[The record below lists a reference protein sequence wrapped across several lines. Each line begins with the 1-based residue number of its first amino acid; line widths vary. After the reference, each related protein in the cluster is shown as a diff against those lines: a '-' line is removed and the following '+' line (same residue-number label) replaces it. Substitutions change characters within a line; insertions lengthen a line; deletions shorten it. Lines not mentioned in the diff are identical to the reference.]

1 MNIQK
6 IIWLAGLFEGEGT
19 TGLYKTLRGKEQTW
33 RIQTYWLIC
42 NNDPVIINEV
52 YKIAEEI
59 RVGMCIFQRNINHPM
74 HNVNYQILCKSMG
87 GTYKMLSTIF
97 PYLVGNKKGVAEMT
111 MRFIELR
118 EFGKTR
124 KTYSEEEWKLY
135 KDVKQ
140 INQTGRKKTYL
151 SSETLRSALEN
162 IQRIISGEDIVRT
175 SMRIGEE
182 IKE

>member
-6 IIWLAGLFEGEGT
+6 IIWLAGLFEGDGT
-19 TGLYKTLRGKEQTW
+19 TGLYKTLRGKEQKW

-52 YKIAEEI
+52 FKIADEI
-59 RVGMCIFQRNINHPM
+59 GVGMSIHQRNINHPTF
-74 HNVNYQILCKSMG
+74 NINYQILCKSMS
-87 GTYKMLSTIF
+87 GTYKMLSEIF
-97 PYLVGNKKGVAEMT
+97 PYLIGNKKGVAEMT
-111 MRFIELR
+111 LRFIESR

-124 KTYSEEEWKLY
+124 KDYSEKDWELY
-135 KDVKQ
+135 KDVKK
-140 INQTGRKKTYL
+140 INQRGHKKTYL
-151 SSETLRSALEN
+151 SSETLRLALEN
-162 IQRIISGEDIVRT
+162 IQKIISGEDIVRT